1 MRDQISR
8 ERRQKNVN
16 HVWDLAQQRN
26 ISLKLWSKTDQKMI
40 FRWGEQEWRKKN
52 AKASKSVI
60 KSSCNCRVRHWTNY
74 KTRVSSTD
82 MTVTGWEEGKSI
94 CVKLKDV
101 TQAGSSRRKQS
112 HTPPSILY
120 DCAHPRTHGLP
131 PAFKLSPLAPNTRS
145 RAPGSME
152 VSQAMGFSSA
162 GTGSSLLCLTG
173 LGCSLPPPQPQG
185 PQGREWAVSSMVT
198 PRSRVSTLLL
208 EISRLSK

>member
-40 FRWGEQEWRKKN
+40 FHWGEQEWRKKN

-112 HTPPSILY
+112 HTPPYILY

-131 PAFKLSPLAPNTRS
+131 PALNYLHLHPTWGAELQGAWRWARPWASAQLGQAAPCC
-145 RAPGSME
+145 
-152 VSQAMGFSSA
+152 V
-162 GTGSSLLCLTG
+162 
-173 LGCSLPPPQPQG
+173 
-185 PQGREWAVSSMVT
+185 
-198 PRSRVSTLLL
+198 
-208 EISRLSK
+208 